1 MNKATNNLNLHGI
14 HLKENKHME
23 GGTVQ
28 KHHHQI
34 YQILYVLKDEGKVT
48 LNGKT
53 FNFNQDNVA
62 FITPFSYHSIVA
74 NSKLTVLA
82 LEFEVNELDP
92 EFQKEITNSYF
103 DSSQL
108 IELNLFQA
116 GEIRQLLRKML
127 YEQSLGR
134 PINRLGMKIYLS
146 ELLLILANSQEE
158 PKMQDANA
166 LRAERLRKYIDTH
179 YYEMINTR
187 YISTKLG
194 MSIRHINNIF
204 KEQYNITP
212 IQYLTEVR
220 IELSKKMLLETDKDI
235 VSICFEVGFESLAT
249 FYRSFKNY
257 TSVSPKRFRAKYQ
270 DLDIGNSKG

>member
-1 MNKATNNLNLHGI
+1 MNKGTNSLNLHGI

-48 LNGKT
+48 LNEKE
-53 FNFNQDNVA
+53 FDFNQDNVA
-62 FITPFSYHSIVA
+62 FITPFSNHSIVA
-74 NSKLTVLA
+74 NSKMTVLT
-82 LEFEVNELDP
+82 LEFEVNDLDT
-92 EFQKEITNSYF
+92 EFQEEIINNYF
-103 DSSQL
+103 DFSQL

-127 YEQSLGR
+127 YEQSLGN

-158 PKMQDANA
+158 PKMLDANT

-179 YYEMINTR
+179 YFEMINTR
-187 YISTKLG
+187 DISMKLG
-194 MSIRHINNIF
+194 MSMRHINHIF

-220 IELSKKMLLETDKDI
+220 LELTKKMLLETDKDI
-235 VSICFEVGFESLAT
+235 ASICFEVGFESLAT
-249 FYRSFKNY
+249 FYRTFKNY
-257 TSVSPKRFRAKYQ
+257 TNLSPNRFRAQYKS
-270 DLDIGNSKG
+270 L